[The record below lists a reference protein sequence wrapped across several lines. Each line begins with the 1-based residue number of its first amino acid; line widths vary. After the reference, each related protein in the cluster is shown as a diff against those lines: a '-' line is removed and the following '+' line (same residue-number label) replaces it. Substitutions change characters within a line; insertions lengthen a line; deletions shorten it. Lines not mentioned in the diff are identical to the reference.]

1 MLSWLDYCCSLA
13 PSVRLS
19 IEGRRHPILRFA
31 DQHFSHHNSVE
42 VWLFSFERDH
52 VLLFKLRLRLST
64 YSMPYPINSIPILLH
79 GHTIA
84 VFLHSV
90 AGSSWHA
97 LERRD
102 GSKMMCTTQSILF
115 LLYLELVAA
124 RLNMW
129 FYCCFRFFFSFLFF
143 LALIAECL
151 SKFRLNCSHHC
162 VITDKGTAACRCP
175 QHQALRSDNLTCYPL
190 GKSPPMILY
199 ISMSS
204 F

>member
-1 MLSWLDYCCSLA
+1 MDGHFRSNWTVFGGLRFRPFRENTFTRAHGMLSWLDYCCSLA
-13 PSVRLS
+13 PFVRLS

-42 VWLFSFERDH
+42 VWLFSFDRDH
-52 VLLFKLRLRLST
+52 VLLFELRLRLST

-115 LLYLELVAA
+115 LYLELVAA

-129 FYCCFRFFFSFLFF
+129 FYCCFRFFFFF
-143 LALIAECL
+143 FFFWLWLQSAFPSSGWIAATIA
-151 SKFRLNCSHHC
+151 S
-162 VITDKGTAACRCP
+162 
-175 QHQALRSDNLTCYPL
+175 
-190 GKSPPMILY
+190 
-199 ISMSS
+199 
-204 F
+204 